1 MRIPLRL
8 GAIVTLGALLLVGML
23 ASPALAW
30 KWGVSGEPVC
40 ENDGTITVN
49 WTVEWAPQDEPEG
62 SEGALTVTLRTVG
75 GEDVEGVEPQTG
87 TLTADEP
94 TASGAFTNVPADL
107 GSVVVHAEVVWTGK
121 EHAEE
126 RDSKEIQLPTDCEA
140 PPPTPSTA
148 PPTPTSAVAGATST
162 TAGENVLPFTGNSSG
177 PMLLAS
183 IGLVGG
189 GFLILLVS
197 RTRGRHAAK

>member
-40 ENDGTITVN
+40 EEDGTITVN

-62 SEGALTVTLRTVG
+62 STGALTVTLRTVD
-75 GEDVEGVEPQTG
+75 GEDVEGFEQTG
-87 TLTADEP
+87 QLSAENP
-94 TASGAFTNVPADL
+94 TASGAFTNVPAEL
-107 GSVVVHAEVVWTGK
+107 GSVVVHAKVTWNESEQPEK
-121 EHAEE
+121 
-126 RDSKEIQLPTDCEA
+126 RDSDEIGLPTDCEA
-140 PPPTPSTA
+140 PPPSTA